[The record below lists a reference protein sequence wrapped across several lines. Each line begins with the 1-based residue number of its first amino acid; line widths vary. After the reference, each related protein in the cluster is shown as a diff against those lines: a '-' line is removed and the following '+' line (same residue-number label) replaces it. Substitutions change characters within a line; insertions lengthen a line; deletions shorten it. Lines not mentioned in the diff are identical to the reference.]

1 MQHSLHLL
9 HLNKEFFTVQNIN
22 MHICVQILQKE
33 IQVCGKANAVQVIRG
48 WLHAKYTLSVHTQVC
63 MIAHGALSSYL
74 IVHFFGLHELMFICV
89 ALKYKHGALQS
100 QRVF

>member
-1 MQHSLHLL
+1 
-9 HLNKEFFTVQNIN
+9 
-22 MHICVQILQKE
+22 
-33 IQVCGKANAVQVIRG
+33 
-48 WLHAKYTLSVHTQVC
+48 

-100 QRVF
+100 ERVF